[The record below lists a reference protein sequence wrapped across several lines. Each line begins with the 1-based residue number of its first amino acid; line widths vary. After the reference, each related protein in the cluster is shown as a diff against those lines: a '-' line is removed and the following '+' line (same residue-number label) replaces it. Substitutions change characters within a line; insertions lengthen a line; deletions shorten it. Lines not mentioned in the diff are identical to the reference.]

1 MYTNPRR
8 GLGNFSSASMADIA
22 FLLPVFFLVTTTISM
37 DKGIEMVL
45 PEPGEKDIEI
55 PKKNITNIL
64 INQSGKVLI
73 DEIPILVRDIAREAE
88 SRINKRGFTAD
99 NEQIMIFSVKPHR
112 DTKYDVYLQVLDQLK
127 MAGAK
132 KISIANPDDF

>member
-1 MYTNPRR
+1 MYTKPRR

-22 FLLPVFFLVTTTISM
+22 FLLLVFFLVTTTISM

-45 PEPGEKDIEI
+45 PEPGDTDIEI

-73 DEIPILVRDIAREAE
+73 DEAPILVRDLAREAE
-88 SRINKRGFTAD
+88 SRINKRGFTTD
-99 NEQIMIFSVKPHR
+99 GEQIMIFSVKPHR
-112 DTKYDVYLQVLDQLK
+112 DTKYNVYLQVLDQLK

-132 KISIANPDDF
+132 KISIANPDEF